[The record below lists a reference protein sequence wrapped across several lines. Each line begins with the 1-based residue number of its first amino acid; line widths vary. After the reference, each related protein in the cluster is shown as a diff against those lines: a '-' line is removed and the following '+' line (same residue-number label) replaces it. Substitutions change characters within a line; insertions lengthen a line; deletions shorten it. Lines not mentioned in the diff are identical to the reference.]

1 MHIKR
6 GLLGRNTEIRV
17 LAANATNRVSDSKT
31 SYLESHVESRTASIL
46 KNPKKLWKPSLESLI
61 KHGMGLQAT
70 IVWPVKHHENA
81 SMQYEVSWSVIDD
94 SIEVTGHLHTT
105 NNAAILT
112 LWPNSVYSVQVSL
125 AFSLI
130 NNLNTM

>member
-17 LAANATNRVSDSKT
+17 IAANATNQVSDSKT
-31 SYLESHVESRTASIL
+31 SYLASHVSETSTDSLI

-70 IVWPVKHHENA
+70 IVWPVRHHENG

-125 AFSLI
+125 TFS
-130 NNLNTM
+130 